1 MLEYEIHM
9 ILGGWFRVSYYWVLL
24 TSRGV
29 YSLDDLAILSSI
41 SFLGKNIIGK
51 LYFIVFSPLWGY
63 FRAKRLLSYVIV
75 FVQSSILTQI

>member
-9 ILGGWFRVSYYWVLL
+9 ILGDWFRVSYYWVLL

-29 YSLDDLAILSSI
+29 YSLDDLATLLSI
-41 SFLGKNIIGK
+41 SFLGKIIFGK
-51 LYFIVFSPLWGY
+51 LYFIVFFPLWGY

-75 FVQSSILTQI
+75 FVQSSI